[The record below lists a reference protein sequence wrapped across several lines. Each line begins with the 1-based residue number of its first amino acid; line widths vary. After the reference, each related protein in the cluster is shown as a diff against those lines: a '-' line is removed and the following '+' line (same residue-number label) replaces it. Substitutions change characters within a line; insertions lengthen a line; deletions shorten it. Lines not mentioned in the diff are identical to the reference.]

1 MSAWEGRVTAKRS
14 ALAATLGLDLRAIA
28 TLRVLLGILV
38 LASLADRLRDFAA
51 FYSDLGVLSQEEAWS
66 GSWFPPWDGPSWLHP
81 FVWLPSPWS
90 SIALFA
96 VAAVAGLH
104 LVFGREQ
111 REAAFLA
118 WLMLTGLDN
127 RNPLVIDGGDDLL
140 RMLLFWSV
148 FLPVSRARGG
158 QGRVVDAATA
168 AFVVQLALVYL
179 MSAYHKSYRAWVSD
193 GDALYYALHLEQFVT
208 PIGIA
213 VRDHVPT
220 RLLSAGTWFLE
231 GLGPLLLFS
240 PFATDR
246 IRYALACAFVALH
259 AGIAL
264 TLGLAIFSSVCIVA
278 WLTTLPSGF
287 WAAMPRL
294 SAAEA
299 RIGAPRSTPVMQIGC
314 AVFLI
319 YVVLWN
325 VSSPLPSKYYSWF
338 PFSAREPGYQLRLG
352 QLWAMFTPA
361 PAHESRWLELAAQT
375 PDGAIH
381 RLRADGLAADDT
393 ATPERLLTERWRK
406 FHERVMIG
414 GTPYLRRRYA
424 DYLARTFETSPGGSV
439 ARVTIT
445 PSTRASPD
453 PTGAGLVAEENRR
466 TMRSDSA
473 SASSAPPDTVRPA
486 RNDAGR

>member
-28 TLRVLLGILV
+28 TLRVLLGVLV
-38 LASLADRLRDFAA
+38 AASLADRLRDFTA
-51 FYSDLGVLSQEEAWS
+51 FYTDLGVLSQDEAWS
-66 GSWFPPWDGPSWLHP
+66 GSWFPPWDGTSWLHP

-96 VAAVAGLH
+96 VAAVAAIH

-158 QGRVVDAATA
+158 QGRVVDVATA

-246 IRYALACAFVALH
+246 IRYALVCAFVALH

-264 TLGLAIFSSVCIVA
+264 TLGLAIFSSVSIVA
-278 WLTTLPSGF
+278 WLDRKS
-287 WAAMPRL
+287 
-294 SAAEA
+294 
-299 RIGAPRSTPVMQIGC
+299 
-314 AVFLI
+314 
-319 YVVLWN
+319 VV
-325 VSSPLPSKYYSWF
+325 
-338 PFSAREPGYQLRLG
+338 
-352 QLWAMFTPA
+352 
-361 PAHESRWLELAAQT
+361 
-375 PDGAIH
+375 
-381 RLRADGLAADDT
+381 
-393 ATPERLLTERWRK
+393 
-406 FHERVMIG
+406 
-414 GTPYLRRRYA
+414 
-424 DYLARTFETSPGGSV
+424 
-439 ARVTIT
+439 
-445 PSTRASPD
+445 
-453 PTGAGLVAEENRR
+453 
-466 TMRSDSA
+466 
-473 SASSAPPDTVRPA
+473 
-486 RNDAGR
+486 